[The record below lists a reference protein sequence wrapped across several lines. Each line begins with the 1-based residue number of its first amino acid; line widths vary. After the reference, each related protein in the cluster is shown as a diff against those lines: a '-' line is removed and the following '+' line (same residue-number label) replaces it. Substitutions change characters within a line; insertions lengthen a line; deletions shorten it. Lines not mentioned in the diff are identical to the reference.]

1 MQALDVA
8 YLRESKEAG
17 IEGLREQIP
26 QSNSISLEPIN
37 ALRKWANRTPKEGKA
52 GLCTSSPGYMTFLSY
67 YC

>member
-1 MQALDVA
+1 MA

-37 ALRKWANRTPKEGKA
+37 VLRKWANRTPKEGK
-52 GLCTSSPGYMTFLSY
+52 GHFFTWVYDISFILLLG
-67 YC
+67 